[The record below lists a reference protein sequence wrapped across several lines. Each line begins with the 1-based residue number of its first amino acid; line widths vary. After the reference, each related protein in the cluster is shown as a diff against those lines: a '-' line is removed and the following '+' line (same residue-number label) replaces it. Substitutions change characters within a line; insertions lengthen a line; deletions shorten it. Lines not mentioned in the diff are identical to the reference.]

1 MAQKPKI
8 RFKLQKP
15 KPLLIIVIAVMLI
28 LCTVTL
34 ITVHSA
40 IQATRAETDALRS
53 EAHAQE
59 TLQERLERYI
69 QEMGTIQAILRIAQE
84 ELGMVPPD
92 AVIFDTETGN

>member
-8 RFKLQKP
+8 RFRLRKP
-15 KPLLIIVIAVMLI
+15 KPLLLIVLAVVLI

-40 IQATRAETDALRS
+40 IRDTRAETDALRS
-53 EAHAQE
+53 EAHVQE
-59 TLQERLERYI
+59 ELGERLERYI
-69 QEMGTIQAILRIAQE
+69 QEMGTIQAIIRIARE
-84 ELGMVPPD
+84 ELGLVPPD